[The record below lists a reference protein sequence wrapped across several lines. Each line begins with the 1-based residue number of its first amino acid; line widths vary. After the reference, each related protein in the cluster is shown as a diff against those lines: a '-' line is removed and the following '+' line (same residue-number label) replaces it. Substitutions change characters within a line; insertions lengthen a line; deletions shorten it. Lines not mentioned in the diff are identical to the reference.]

1 MGFTD
6 QLKAA
11 LKKKQALHHPEADDA
26 VKDSTKEKR
35 PKQQVPVNKPA
46 KKVTGRGR

>member
-1 MGFTD
+1 MAFTD

-11 LKKKQALHHPEADDA
+11 LKKKQAAQHPDTEDA
-26 VKDSTKEKR
+26 AKETGKKTK
-35 PKQQVPVNKPA
+35 PAQQVVVNRPT